1 MVRVKWIPAVMLVA
15 FLLPG
20 CARKTTATDSA
31 DQQRAASVM
40 LDRFETVFHTNGDLL
55 SGSGGYKGLSQQ
67 DANEFRVPFAY
78 LLGGLDALGK
88 PASNEILRSSG
99 AVLAGAKDFRG
110 PHGPWPHLGAVQSQ
124 FCYVIVL
131 QSQSTFDLGKVL
143 SKSSAVSSAE
153 ASTWKW
159 SAAGTEGH
167 PEPHQFYATQV
178 AGSYVLISNNLDDL
192 HQVSA
197 QLSSNDHALNLSG
210 IRDWESISQHEV
222 WGYRTYRHS
231 EGENK
236 DAAGTVDV
244 TPDAQALAFFFDAK
258 QKAGVLRLFS
268 PTAGTADKMNG
279 TNLLSPFKATGSGAW
294 ETIIPL
300 TGDQKSSDQMFVAMS
315 WFGFGIYV

>member
-1 MVRVKWIPAVMLVA
+1 MARVKWIPTVMLLA
-15 FLLPG
+15 FLSSG
-20 CARKTTATDSA
+20 CARKATANAA

-40 LDRFETVFHTNGDLL
+40 LDHFETVFDANGDLL

-67 DANEFRVPFAY
+67 AANTLRTPFAS
-78 LLGGLDALGK
+78 LLHGLDVLGK
-88 PASNEILRSSG
+88 PVSNEMLGSIDAALVG
-99 AVLAGAKDFRG
+99 ARDFRG
-110 PHGPWPHLGAVQSQ
+110 PTGPWPHLGDVQSQ

-131 QSQSTFDLGKVL
+131 RSRSTFDLGKVV
-143 SKSSAVSSAE
+143 SKSAAVSSAE

-178 AGSYVLISNNLDDL
+178 AGLYVLISNDLDDL
-192 HQVSA
+192 HQMSA
-197 QLSSNDHALNLSG
+197 ALSSSDHTLNLSG
-210 IRDWESISQHEV
+210 IHDWASISQHEV

-244 TPDAQALAFFFDAK
+244 TPDAQALAFFFDPK

-279 TNLLSPFKATGSGAW
+279 TNLLSPFKVTGSGAW
-294 ETIIPL
+294 ETTVPL
-300 TGDQKSSDQMFVAMS
+300 SGDQKSSDQMFVVMS
-315 WFGFGIYV
+315 WFGFGTFL

>member
-1 MVRVKWIPAVMLVA
+1 MAQVKWIPAVMLVA

-20 CARKTTATDSA
+20 CARKVTVNAVN
-31 DQQRAASVM
+31 QQRAASVM
-40 LDRFETVFHTNGDLL
+40 VDQFETVFYANGDLL

-67 DANEFRVPFAY
+67 DANELRAPFGY
-78 LLGGLDALGK
+78 LLQGLDVLGK
-88 PASNEILRSSG
+88 PVSTEMLGSADAAL
-99 AVLAGAKDFRG
+99 VGAKDFRG
-110 PHGPWPHLGAVQSQ
+110 PGGPPPHLGDVQSQ

-131 QSQSTFDLGKVL
+131 RSQSTFDLSKVA
-143 SKSSAVSSAE
+143 SKSAAVSPAE
-153 ASTWKW
+153 ASIWKW
-159 SAAGTEGH
+159 SAGGTEGH
-167 PEPHQFYATQV
+167 PEPHPFYAKQV
-178 AGSYVLISNNLDDL
+178 ARSYVLISNNLEDL

-197 QLSSNDHALNLSG
+197 TLSFNDHALNLSG
-210 IRDWESISQHEV
+210 IHDWESISRHEV

-236 DAAGTVDV
+236 DAAGTMNVM
-244 TPDAQALAFFFDAK
+244 PDAQALAFFFDAK

-300 TGDQKSSDQMFVAMS
+300 TGDQKSSDQMFVVMS
-315 WFGFGIYV
+315 WFGFGAYL

>member
-1 MVRVKWIPAVMLVA
+1 MARVKWIPAVMLVA

-20 CARKTTATDSA
+20 CARKGTANAA

-40 LDRFETVFHTNGDLL
+40 LDHFETAFYANGDLL

-67 DANEFRVPFAY
+67 DANELRAPFIY
-78 LLGGLDALGK
+78 LLQGLDVLGK
-88 PASNEILRSSG
+88 PASHEMLGSTD
-99 AVLAGAKDFRG
+99 AALVGAKDFRPPAG
-110 PHGPWPHLGAVQSQ
+110 RTGLGDVQSR

-131 QSQSTFDLGKVL
+131 RSRSTFDLGKVV
-143 SKSSAVSSAE
+143 SKSAAVSSAE
-153 ASTWKW
+153 ASMWKW

-167 PEPHQFYATQV
+167 PEPHQFYAMQV
-178 AGSYVLISNNLDDL
+178 AGMYVLISNNLDDL

-197 QLSSNDHALNLSG
+197 TLSSNDHALNLGG
-210 IRDWESISQHEV
+210 IRDWEGISQHEV

-236 DAAGTVDV
+236 DAAGTMNVM
-244 TPDAQALAFFFDAK
+244 PDAQSLAFFFDAK

-294 ETIIPL
+294 ETTIPL
-300 TGDQKSSDQMFVAMS
+300 TGDQKSSDQMFVVMS
-315 WFGFGIYV
+315 WFGFGAYL

>member
-1 MVRVKWIPAVMLVA
+1 MARVKWIPAVMLVA

-20 CARKTTATDSA
+20 CARKGTANAA

-40 LDRFETVFHTNGDLL
+40 LDQFETVFYANGDLL

-67 DANEFRVPFAY
+67 DANELRAPFWH
-78 LLGGLDALGK
+78 LMQGLDALGK
-88 PASNEILRSSG
+88 PASNEMLGSIG
-99 AVLAGAKDFRG
+99 AALVGAKDFRG
-110 PHGPWPHLGAVQSQ
+110 PTGPWPHLGAVQSE
-124 FCYVIVL
+124 FCNVIVL
-131 QSQSTFDLGKVL
+131 RSGNTFDLGKVV
-143 SKSSAVSSAE
+143 SESAAVSAAE
-153 ASTWKW
+153 ASIWKW

-192 HQVSA
+192 QQVSA
-197 QLSSNDHALNLSG
+197 KLSPNDNALNLSG

-231 EGENK
+231 QGENNN
-236 DAAGTVDV
+236 AAGTVDV
-244 TPDAQALAFFFDAK
+244 TPDAQALAFFFDPK

-279 TNLLSPFKATGSGAW
+279 TNLLSPFKTTASGAW
-294 ETIIPL
+294 ETMILL
-300 TGDQKSSDQMFVAMS
+300 TGDQKSSEQMFVVMS
-315 WFGFGIYV
+315 WFGFGAYI

>member
-1 MVRVKWIPAVMLVA
+1 MARVKWIPAVMLVA

-20 CARKTTATDSA
+20 CARKATANAA
-31 DQQRAASVM
+31 DQQGAASVM
-40 LDRFETVFHTNGDLL
+40 LDQFETVFYANGDLL
-55 SGSGGYKGLSQQ
+55 SGSDGYKGLSQQ
-67 DANEFRVPFAY
+67 DANELRAPFIY
-78 LLGGLDALGK
+78 LLQGLDVLGK
-88 PASNEILRSSG
+88 PVSNEILGSTDAALVG
-99 AVLAGAKDFRG
+99 TKDFRPPG
-110 PHGPWPHLGAVQSQ
+110 GRTGLGDVQSR

-131 QSQSTFDLGKVL
+131 RRGNTFDLGKVA
-143 SKSSAVSSAE
+143 SKSAAVSPAG
-153 ASTWKW
+153 ASIWKW

-167 PEPHQFYATQV
+167 PELHPFYAAQV
-178 AGSYVLISNNLDDL
+178 AHSYVLISNNLDDL

-197 QLSSNDHALNLSG
+197 TLSSNDHALNLSG
-210 IRDWESISQHEV
+210 IRDWGSISQHEV

-279 TNLLSPFKATGSGAW
+279 ANLLPPFKATGSGAW
-294 ETIIPL
+294 ETTIPL
-300 TGDQKSSDQMFVAMS
+300 TGDEKSSDQMFVVMS
-315 WFGFGIYV
+315 WFGFGAYV